1 MNAAALVALTF
12 FLKVFRVVSSYMSSS
27 AVVFEQRCPMMT

>member
-1 MNAAALVALTF
+1 MNEAALVALT
-12 FLKVFRVVSSYMSSS
+12 FLKVFRVVSNYVSSS